1 MNELYR
7 DNSLLFRVVAERK
20 GKLLIINC
28 NEQKMPFW
36 KDRSYISSLKPASE
50 EEILKPFLSYEDLSP
65 DKQVKVNERYVIVAG
80 ILAFLADDTLRNK
93 AIASIA
99 TLHNISKQTVRSYL
113 ITFLVYQ
120 DKAALAP
127 KDYKAGKELTA
138 DERNFRYA
146 LNKYF
151 YTVNKNSLNFTY
163 VQMLKD
169 RYIDSKG
176 ALLEKYPTFN
186 QFRYFYR
193 KTRKLET
200 FFISRDGIKDY
211 QKNKRP
217 LLGENVQTYAEY
229 SGLMGMVDST
239 VCDIYLVNDRGEV
252 VGRPILTA
260 CVDTYSS
267 LCMGYSLGWEGG
279 IYSVV
284 GLLKNMLTDKK
295 DYCRDFGIL
304 ISETEWNCKGL
315 PLTFITD
322 KGSEYKGENFEQIT
336 DLGIT
341 IDNLPAYR
349 PDLKGPIEKFFDVV
363 QGYFKPFLKG
373 RGIVEPNFQERGARD
388 YRKDAAFTLKE
399 FETILLRCIL
409 FYNGSRVLEDFP
421 YTEEM
426 LDMEVRPYS
435 NEIWNY
441 QMRRYCPLVITD
453 SDTLAKIMLPR
464 TIANFT
470 REGLKVNS
478 LRYSNQDFKEQF
490 LRGGEVEVS
499 YNPYDVSTIYLTEG
513 MIPFE
518 LIETR
523 FIGKTVDTVEKIKQ
537 RQKALVQREERNSL
551 QAQIDLAE
559 HILTIR
565 NQTIR
570 KNADIKNIR
579 ENRKREI
586 KLIKAQGE

>member
-7 DNSLLFRVVAERK
+7 DNSLLFRVVAECK

-36 KDRSYISSLKPASE
+36 KDRSYISSLIPASE

-193 KTRKLET
+193 KTKKLET
-200 FFISRDGIKDY
+200 YYISRDGIKDY

-252 VGRPILTA
+252 IGRPILTA
-260 CVDTYSS
+260 CVDTYSG
-267 LCMGYSLGWEGG
+267 LCMG
-279 IYSVV
+279 
-284 GLLKNMLTDKK
+284 
-295 DYCRDFGIL
+295 
-304 ISETEWNCKGL
+304 
-315 PLTFITD
+315 
-322 KGSEYKGENFEQIT
+322 
-336 DLGIT
+336 
-341 IDNLPAYR
+341 
-349 PDLKGPIEKFFDVV
+349 
-363 QGYFKPFLKG
+363 
-373 RGIVEPNFQERGARD
+373 
-388 YRKDAAFTLKE
+388 
-399 FETILLRCIL
+399 
-409 FYNGSRVLEDFP
+409 
-421 YTEEM
+421 
-426 LDMEVRPYS
+426 
-435 NEIWNY
+435 
-441 QMRRYCPLVITD
+441 
-453 SDTLAKIMLPR
+453 
-464 TIANFT
+464 
-470 REGLKVNS
+470 
-478 LRYSNQDFKEQF
+478 
-490 LRGGEVEVS
+490 
-499 YNPYDVSTIYLTEG
+499 
-513 MIPFE
+513 
-518 LIETR
+518 
-523 FIGKTVDTVEKIKQ
+523 
-537 RQKALVQREERNSL
+537 
-551 QAQIDLAE
+551 
-559 HILTIR
+559 
-565 NQTIR
+565 
-570 KNADIKNIR
+570 
-579 ENRKREI
+579 
-586 KLIKAQGE
+586 

>member
-36 KDRSYISSLKPASE
+36 KDRSYIYSLKPAAE

-99 TLHNISKQTVRSYL
+99 TSHNISKQTVRSYL

-193 KTRKLET
+193 KTKKLET
-200 FFISRDGIKDY
+200 YYISRDGIKDY

-252 VGRPILTA
+252 IGRPILTA

-336 DLGIT
+336 DLGII

-435 NEIWNY
+435 NAIWNF
-441 QMRRYCPLVITD
+441 QIKKYCPLVITD
-453 SDTLAKIMLPR
+453 YDVLEKIMLPR
-464 TIANFT
+464 TIGNFS
-470 REGLKVNS
+470 REGLRVNA
-478 LRYSNQDFKEQF
+478 LRYSNPNFKEQF
-490 LRGGEVEVS
+490 LKGGEVEVS

-518 LIETR
+518 LIESR
-523 FIGKTVDTVEKIKQ
+523 YAGKSFEVVEKLKQ
-537 RQKALVQREERNSL
+537 RQKDLVQKEERNSL

-559 HILTIR
+559 HIETLR
-565 NQTIR
+565 KQTSR
-570 KNADIKNIR
+570 KKSVIKNIR
-579 ENRKREI
+579 ENRKKEI
-586 KLIKAQGE
+586 RHLRVQGE

>member
-1 MNELYR
+1 VNELYR

-36 KDRSYISSLKPASE
+36 KDRSYISSLIPASE

-99 TLHNISKQTVRSYL
+99 TLHNISKQTVRSYI

-169 RYIDSKG
+169 KYIDSEG
-176 ALLEKYPTFN
+176 ALLEKYPSFN

-193 KTRKLET
+193 KTKKLET
-200 FFISRDGIKDY
+200 YYISRDGIKDY

-252 VGRPILTA
+252 IGRPILTA
-260 CVDTYSS
+260 CVDTYSG

>member
-20 GKLLIINC
+20 GKLLIITC

-36 KDRSYISSLKPASE
+36 KDRSYISSLKQASE

-113 ITFLVYQ
+113 ITYLIYQ

-127 KDYKAGKELTA
+127 KDYKAGKELSV
-138 DERNFRYA
+138 DEKNFRYA

-151 YTVNKNSLNFTY
+151 YTANKNTLKFSY
-163 VQMLKD
+163 VQLLKD
-169 RYIDSKG
+169 RYLDNKG
-176 ALLEKYPTFN
+176 VLLEKYPSFN

-217 LLGENVQTYAEY
+217 LLGENVQAYSGY

-252 VGRPILTA
+252 IGRPILTA

-388 YRKDAAFTLKE
+388 YRKDASLTLRE
-399 FETILLRCIL
+399 FETVLIHCIL
-409 FYNGSRVLEDFP
+409 FYNGARVLEEFP
-421 YTEEM
+421 YTEKM
-426 LDMEVRPYS
+426 LDDEVRPYC
-435 NEIWNY
+435 NTIWNY
-441 QMRRYCPLVITD
+441 QMKEYCPLVFVGKEK
-453 SDTLAKIMLPR
+453 LRQVMLPR
-464 TIANFT
+464 TTGAFS

-478 LRYSNQDFKEQF
+478 LRYTNPDYIEDF
-490 LRGGEVEVS
+490 LNGGTVEVS
-499 YNPYDVSTIYLTEG
+499 YNPDDVSELYITEG
-513 MIPFE
+513 MVPFT
-518 LIETR
+518 LIESR
-523 FIGKTVDTVEKIKQ
+523 FAGKTVDDVCTLKQ
-537 RQKALVQREERNSL
+537 RQKSIIQREERNSL
-551 QAQIDLAE
+551 QAQIDLAR
-559 HILTIR
+559 HI
-565 NQTIR
+565 QTVR
-570 KNADIKNIR
+570 SQAGSSNADIKHIR
-579 ENRKREI
+579 DNRKREI

>member
-7 DNSLLFRVVAERK
+7 DKDSLFRVVAERK
-20 GKLLIINC
+20 DKLLIINC

-36 KDRSYISSLKPASE
+36 RDRSFISSLPTANE
-50 EEILKPFLSYEDLSP
+50 EELVKSFLSYENLTQA
-65 DKQVKVNERYVIVAG
+65 KKRKVNERYAIVSG
-80 ILAFLADDTLRNK
+80 VLAFLSDDAMRNK
-93 AIASIA
+93 AINSVAS
-99 TLHNISKQTVRSYL
+99 LHNISKQTVRSFLIAYL
-113 ITFLVYQ
+113 IYQ

-127 KDYKAGKELTA
+127 KDYKDGKELTV
-138 DERNFRYA
+138 DEKNFRYA

-151 YTVNKNSLNFTY
+151 YTVNKNTLNFTY

-169 RYIDSKG
+169 RYLDDKG
-176 ALLEKYPTFN
+176 VLLENYPSFN

-200 FFISRDGIKDY
+200 YYISRDGIKDY

-239 VCDIYLVNDRGEV
+239 ICDIYLINDRGEV
-252 VGRPILTA
+252 IGRPILTA
-260 CVDTYSS
+260 CVDTYSG
-267 LCMGYSLGWEGG
+267 LCMGYSIGWEGG
-279 IYSVV
+279 IYSIV
-284 GLLKNMLTDKK
+284 GLLKNMITDKRTHCK
-295 DYCRDFGIL
+295 NFGIL
-304 ISETEWNCKGL
+304 ISETDWNCKGM

-322 KGSEYKGENFEQIT
+322 KGSEYKGENFENIT

-373 RGIVEPNFQERGARD
+373 RGIVEPNYQERGARD
-388 YRKDAAFTLKE
+388 YRKDATFTLRE

-435 NEIWNY
+435 NTIWNF
-441 QMRRYCPLVITD
+441 QMEQYCPLITTDID
-453 SDTLAKIMLPR
+453 SLTKIMLPR
-464 TIANFT
+464 TIGTFS

-478 LRYSNQDFKEQF
+478 LRYSNLDFKEQF
-490 LRGGEVEVS
+490 LRGGEVEIS

-518 LIETR
+518 LIESR
-523 FIGKTVDTVEKIKQ
+523 FAGKSLSTVEKLKE
-537 RQKALVQREERNSL
+537 RQKELVQREERNSL

-559 HILTIR
+559 HIK
-565 NQTIR
+565 TIR
-570 KNADIKNIR
+570 KTKTKSNPDIKNIR

-586 KLIKAQGE
+586 KHLRAQGE

>member
-1 MNELYR
+1 MV
-7 DNSLLFRVVAERK
+7 F
-20 GKLLIINC
+20 
-28 NEQKMPFW
+28 
-36 KDRSYISSLKPASE
+36 
-50 EEILKPFLSYEDLSP
+50 
-65 DKQVKVNERYVIVAG
+65 DK
-80 ILAFLADDTLRNK
+80 
-93 AIASIA
+93 S
-99 TLHNISKQTVRSYL
+99 
-113 ITFLVYQ
+113 
-120 DKAALAP
+120 
-127 KDYKAGKELTA
+127 
-138 DERNFRYA
+138 
-146 LNKYF
+146 
-151 YTVNKNSLNFTY
+151 
-163 VQMLKD
+163 
-169 RYIDSKG
+169 
-176 ALLEKYPTFN
+176 
-186 QFRYFYR
+186 
-193 KTRKLET
+193 
-200 FFISRDGIKDY
+200 
-211 QKNKRP
+211 KRP

-252 VGRPILTA
+252 IGRPILTA
-260 CVDTYSS
+260 CVDTYSG

>member
-36 KDRSYISSLKPASE
+36 KDRSYISSLIPASE

-99 TLHNISKQTVRSYL
+99 TLHNISKQTVRSYI

-169 RYIDSKG
+169 KYIDSEG
-176 ALLEKYPTFN
+176 ALLEKYPSFN

-193 KTRKLET
+193 KTKKLET
-200 FFISRDGIKDY
+200 YYISRDGIKDY

-252 VGRPILTA
+252 IGRPILTA
-260 CVDTYSS
+260 CVDTYSG

>member
-1 MNELYR
+1 VNELYR